1 MPVCI
6 LICKVFLKELDV
18 LSNVYEY
25 YSIPFLR
32 IEFMKFIGQHTIRQC
47 NICPFIILIIL
58 LGISSVS
65 SDPIASGKQKFLGNV
80 TGSNPPADFST
91 YWNQITPEN
100 SGKWGVVE
108 QIRNEMKWEA
118 VQKAYDF
125 AKQNGYPFKQ
135 HTFVWGRQEPQW
147 IKDLTPEEQKAEIEE
162 FIRLYAEKFP
172 ETDFVDVV
180 NEPLNDPASYRE
192 ALGGAGTTGWDW
204 VIWAFQKAREYLP
217 KTKLLLNE
225 YNIIND
231 NAMTDKYLEIINLL
245 KERNLIDAI
254 GDQAHCFNLQESKPE
269 ILKGN
274 LDRLAATGLPLYIT
288 ELDLEGNDTLQLQRY
303 QKYFPVLWEHPAVK
317 GVTLWGYRYKRTW
330 KETTWLLDSIGEERP
345 ALTWLREYVAIH
357 SSVLPENISRK
368 HTSSEIFINN
378 TMIQTAGKKPVL
390 IEIFTVNGKK
400 AGSATVTG
408 SIPVSYFNLSG
419 GSYIIRAN
427 RLHLLKLYIT
437 N

>member
-1 MPVCI
+1 MC
-6 LICKVFLKELDV
+6 
-18 LSNVYEY
+18 
-25 YSIPFLR
+25 
-32 IEFMKFIGQHTIRQC
+32 FIGQHTIRQC
-47 NICPFIILIIL
+47 NVYSLIILIIL

-330 KETTWLLDSIGEERP
+330 KETTWLLDSIGGERP
-345 ALTWLREYVAIH
+345 ALTWLREYVATH
-357 SSVLPENISRK
+357 SSVLPKKISRK

-378 TMIQTAGKKPVL
+378 TMIQTAEKKPVL

-400 AGSATVTG
+400 AGSVTVTG
-408 SIPVSYFNLSG
+408 SVPVSYFNLSG

-427 RLHLLKLYIT
+427 RLHLLMLYVA

>member
-1 MPVCI
+1 MW
-6 LICKVFLKELDV
+6 FD
-18 LSNVYEY
+18 
-25 YSIPFLR
+25 
-32 IEFMKFIGQHTIRQC
+32 GQHTIRRC
-47 NICPFIILIIL
+47 TAYPVVILIFL

-80 TGSNPPADFST
+80 TGSNPPADFSD

-108 QIRNEMKWEA
+108 QTRNEMKWEA
-118 VQKAYDF
+118 VQKSYDF

-135 HTFVWGRQEPQW
+135 HTFVWGRQEPEW

-180 NEPLNDPASYRE
+180 NEPINDPASYRE
-192 ALGGAGTTGWDW
+192 ALGGAGSTGWDW

-217 KTKLLLNE
+217 KAKLLLNE

-254 GDQAHCFNLQESKPE
+254 GDQAHCFSLQETDPE

-288 ELDLEGNDTLQLQRY
+288 ELDLEGDDSLQLQRY
-303 QKYFPVLWEHPAVK
+303 RKYFPVLWEHPAVK

-330 KETTWLLDSIGEERP
+330 KETTWLQDSIGAERP
-345 ALTWLREYVAIH
+345 ALTWLREYVTTH
-357 SSVLPENISRK
+357 SSVLQKNISRR
-368 HTSSEIFINN
+368 HTDADIFINSKS
-378 TMIQTAGKKPVL
+378 IQTVGKKPAL
-390 IEIFTVNGKK
+390 IEIFTVNGRK
-400 AGSATVTG
+400 AGSVTATG
-408 SIPVSYFNLSG
+408 SIPFSCFNLSG
-419 GSYIIRAN
+419 GSYIIRVN
-427 RLHLLKLYIT
+427 HLHLLKLHVT
-437 N
+437 E